1 MKVLYRIL
9 KWILIAFVVV
19 SCALAVRRCHH
30 QSQIPDSISYNQLQP
45 LVDGQIQL
53 VLFHNKKRCHQCLQM
68 EDFAEEVLID
78 RFGRGMENKSLVF
91 KTITIDEPESQGLV
105 RQFGIFAAT
114 LMLMEFNDD
123 QLIYARVVT
132 RGPELYQEENDFKE
146 YLSQE
151 LSEILPASDE

>member
-9 KWILIAFVVV
+9 KWFLILFVVV
-19 SCALAVRRCHH
+19 SSVAGGQEVPRAKSRFLV
-30 QSQIPDSISYNQLQP
+30 QSATTSYNRWSM
-45 LVDGQIQL
+45 IKSSL
-53 VLFHNKKRCHQCLQM
+53 VLFHNTKRCHQCLQM

-78 RFGRGMENKSLVF
+78 RFGRAMENKSLVF

-105 RQFGIFAAT
+105 QQFGIFAAT

-123 QLIYARVVT
+123 QLIYARVLT

-146 YLSQE
+146 YLSPG
-151 LSEILPASDE
+151 IVRNTAGI

>member
-1 MKVLYRIL
+1 
-9 KWILIAFVVV
+9 
-19 SCALAVRRCHH
+19 
-30 QSQIPDSISYNQLQP
+30 
-45 LVDGQIQL
+45 
-53 VLFHNKKRCHQCLQM
+53 
-68 EDFAEEVLID
+68 
-78 RFGRGMENKSLVF
+78 MENKSLVF

-123 QLIYARVVT
+123 QLIYARVLT